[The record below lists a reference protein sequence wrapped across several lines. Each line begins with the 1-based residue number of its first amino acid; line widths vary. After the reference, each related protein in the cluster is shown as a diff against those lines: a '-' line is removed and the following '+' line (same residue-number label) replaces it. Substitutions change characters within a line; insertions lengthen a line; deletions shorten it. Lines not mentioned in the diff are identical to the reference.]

1 MNIILTMTLKKTLT
15 SFLFLCSTFL
25 FSQNHHDFL
34 YGVSLGYMNQSG
46 NYGKIGAF
54 GEIEFGNSRMNMLK
68 LDVNAN
74 ITGMRNKLSIIPE
87 AGLTFYTFPDRL
99 GGLGIFAETEFTP
112 YTFTPKAGLSLFTF
126 IDFGFGYGFE
136 MHQKSNFKSI
146 EGFQFSFGI
155 NIPLNFQLKMM

>member
-1 MNIILTMTLKKTLT
+1 MKLKKIITGFCILY
-15 SFLFLCSTFL
+15 STFL
-25 FSQNHHDFL
+25 FSQKNDFL

-54 GEIEFGNSRMNMLK
+54 GEIELGNSSMLK

-74 ITGMRNKLSIIPE
+74 ITGMKNKLSIIPE
-87 AGLTFYTFPDRL
+87 TGLTLYVFPNRL
-99 GGLGIFAETEFTP
+99 GGLGVFAETEFTP
-112 YTFTPKAGLSLFTF
+112 YTFTPKAGISLFTF

-136 MHQKSNFKSI
+136 IQQKNNFKPI

-155 NIPLNFQLKMM
+155 NLPLNFNVY

>member
-1 MNIILTMTLKKTLT
+1 MNMILTTTLKKTLT
-15 SFLFLCSTFL
+15 SFLFLYSSFL
-25 FSQNHHDFL
+25 FSQKHHDFL
-34 YGVSLGYMNQSG
+34 YGFSLGYMNQSG

-54 GEIEFGNSRMNMLK
+54 WEIESGNNSMLK

-74 ITGMRNKLSIIPE
+74 ITGMKNKLSIIPE

-136 MHQKSNFKSI
+136 MHQKNNFKSI